1 MKPKYIFKF
10 LFKKNKKNKKKL
22 KQEKQLLLTIKE
34 EANLKENKLES
45 IRPERNTWTI
55 WHAPDD

>member
-22 KQEKQLLLTIKE
+22 KQDKQLLLTIKD

-55 WHAPDD
+55 WHALDD